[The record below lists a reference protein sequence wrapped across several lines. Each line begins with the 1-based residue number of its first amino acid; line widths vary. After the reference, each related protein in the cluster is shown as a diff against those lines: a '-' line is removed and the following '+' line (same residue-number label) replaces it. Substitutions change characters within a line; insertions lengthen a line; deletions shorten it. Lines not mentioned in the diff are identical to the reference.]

1 MPRGVVRPP
10 RQGISLSI
18 SFGYPICQ
26 FVGVIGRCFRWIVPS
41 AVSANGTFVTD
52 HVLRTSRDPKN
63 QSSTLLTFLEYVVY
77 R

>member
-52 HVLRTSRDPKN
+52 HVLRTSRDPKTN
-63 QSSTLLTFLEYVVY
+63 VPHYSHFLEYVVY